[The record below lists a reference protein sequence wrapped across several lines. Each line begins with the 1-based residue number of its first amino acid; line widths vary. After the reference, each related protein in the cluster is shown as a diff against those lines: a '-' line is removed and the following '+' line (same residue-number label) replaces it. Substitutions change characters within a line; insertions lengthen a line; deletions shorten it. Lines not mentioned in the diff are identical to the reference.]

1 MTVRELNREQ
11 YKELCQRYITEFWT
25 DDAHGTSSPS
35 LGELACA
42 DELVDE
48 NVIYNYYEGVN
59 FVEEDFFCSKGN
71 KYVLFRKRKKEKS
84 GRIVR

>member
-25 DDAHGTSSPS
+25 DDEHGTTSPS
-35 LGELACA
+35 AYELACA

-59 FVEEDFFCSKGN
+59 FVEEDFFCSK
-71 KYVLFRKRKKEKS
+71 ED
-84 GRIVR
+84 